1 MKFYMGCEIVSCGSS
16 SQNISH
22 VSKYV
27 TLALLLIA
35 LFLIA
40 NNIIYYSPSYRYA
53 VVAYGVTLFVFG
65 IVLTIFSIS
74 DYMTGNRYTF
84 ATKIIDGIF
93 LVLTSFV
100 LGASSEGT
108 ILISGIGSLI
118 IIILGWTVLRVF
130 IDAIFI
136 RRESRQERV

>member
-1 MKFYMGCEIVSCGSS
+1 MKFYIGCEVVDRGSS

-27 TLALLLIA
+27 ILALLLTA

-40 NNIIYYSPSYRYA
+40 NNIIHYSLSYRYA

-65 IVLTIFSIS
+65 IALIMFSIS
-74 DYMTGNRYTF
+74 DYMTGNRYTL

-93 LVLTSFV
+93 LTLTSFV
-100 LGASSEGT
+100 LGSSSEGT
-108 ILISGIGSLI
+108 ILISGIESLI
-118 IIILGWTVLRVF
+118 IIIFGWTVLRVF
-130 IDAIFI
+130 IDVIFI
-136 RRESRQERV
+136 RRKSQQEKV